1 MATSKKPGL
10 RLLCVDS
17 DKALCKQ
24 LARKFKRLGYHITW
38 APIFAEA
45 LFQTLTVTYNH
56 YLLIGTLPDSDCL
69 ELCKEIRQVDKTT
82 PIIFFTT
89 KETPEIMK
97 QSRRM
102 GANTFFTKL
111 DDLDF

>member
-10 RLLCVDS
+10 RLLCVGS

-24 LARKFKRLGYHITW
+24 LARKFKRLGNHITW
-38 APIFAEA
+38 APTFAEA
-45 LFQTLTVTYNH
+45 LFQTLAVKYNH
-56 YLLIGTLPDSDCL
+56 YLLVGTLPDGDCL
-69 ELCKEIRQVDKTT
+69 ELCKEIRQADKTT
-82 PIIFFTT
+82 PIIFFTIE
-89 KETPEIMK
+89 ETPEIVK

-111 DDLDF
+111 DNFDF